1 MISLEQVCLTNP
13 ITDQYLLKDISL
25 EIHRGDRLA
34 VIGSSGS
41 GKTTLFRLLNG
52 LASPTSG
59 SLRFQGQNYL
69 QIAPVVLRRQ
79 IVLVTQE
86 VRLLEMTVRETL
98 AYPLVLQKLP
108 PAKIQTT
115 LDYWIEK
122 FHLPHEWLGRT
133 EQQLSLGQRQWVGIC
148 RALILQPPVLLLDEP
163 TSALDRGRTDD
174 LLQILVEL
182 NQQQQTT
189 ILMANH
195 QLDVVQQFATSL
207 VYLQQGELTPTE
219 HFLETNSKTNS
230 GINWDAIAS
239 ALQGNLAYNLP
250 IQQQQL
256 TSEWE
261 VENSS

>member
-13 ITDQYLLKDISL
+13 ITDRYLLKDISL

-34 VIGSSGS
+34 VMGSSGS

-52 LASPTSG
+52 LASATSG
-59 SLRFQGQNYL
+59 SLRFQGHNYS
-69 QIAPVVLRRQ
+69 QISPMTLRRQ

-108 PAKIQTT
+108 PVKIQAA

-122 FHLPHEWLGRT
+122 FHIPSDWLGRT

-163 TSALDRGRTDD
+163 TSALDRGRTED

-195 QLDVVQQFATSL
+195 QLDVAQQFATSL
-207 VYLQQGELTPTE
+207 IYLQQGELTTRQQFPE
-219 HFLETNSKTNS
+219 
-230 GINWDAIAS
+230 INWGAIAQN
-239 ALQGNLAYNLP
+239 LQ
-250 IQQQQL
+250 IHQQQL
-256 TSEWE
+256 NSEWE
-261 VENSS
+261 LENPS